1 MLKMKNAK
9 ENKNLPHQWFR
20 NRIEEYRGK
29 LNVLLAEGNE
39 SLYSYYLALLRTVN
53 SLVQY
58 EEFMLSA
65 DIFYLL
71 FPSFEMFEHKLKRV
85 LELGKK

>member
-1 MLKMKNAK
+1 MFYWQREMKA
-9 ENKNLPHQWFR
+9 
-20 NRIEEYRGK
+20 
-29 LNVLLAEGNE
+29 
-39 SLYSYYLALLRTVN
+39 LYSYYLALLRTVN

-85 LELGKK
+85 LELGKKVTPVEIEQAKKLFLNMLKV